1 MNDEVT
7 KEELKEMMAEQL
19 EEYLKDMRELM
30 RRINYA
36 DKNYSPK
43 FMEVVNFALSQ
54 NIILLSKNVNDV
66 LQSGGKLHLNKSYLS
81 GLRVLSDLFS
91 TLNKNQAENKND
103 NLEDPLA
110 RLRKSLKIEEIKP

>member
-1 MNDEVT
+1 MNEEVT
-7 KEELKEMMAEQL
+7 KEELKELMAEQL

-30 RRINYA
+30 QRINYA
-36 DKNYSPK
+36 DKNYNPK

-54 NIILLSKNVNDV
+54 NIVLLSKNVNDV

-103 NLEDPLA
+103 NLEDPLV

>member
-103 NLEDPLA
+103 NLEDPLV

>member
-1 MNDEVT
+1 MNDEVS
-7 KEELKEMMAEQL
+7 KEELKELMAEEL

-30 RRINYA
+30 KRIHYA
-36 DKNYSPK
+36 DKNYDPR

-103 NLEDPLA
+103 NLEDPLV
-110 RLRKSLKIEEIKP
+110 RLRKSLKIEEIKS

>member
-1 MNDEVT
+1 MNEEVT

-30 RRINYA
+30 KRINYA
-36 DKNYSPK
+36 DENYSPK

-66 LQSGGKLHLNKSYLS
+66 LQSGGKLHFNKSYLS

-103 NLEDPLA
+103 LEDPLV